1 MDGKANNPILVT
13 TASLI
18 TLVIVGWLMI
28 VGQSLIVPIVI
39 AVILVYVVTAAS
51 EWLGRTIPALQ
62 SRPRVR
68 SFLLMASVIVLIM
81 AFINFFV
88 ENTQTIAQALPGY
101 SQNLNQIIADVSVQF
116 GVSEVP
122 TLSSMV
128 DIMRERLDFAA
139 LFQQAIGVI
148 SSLGSVVLLAVCY
161 AIFLFADI
169 KSMPQKLL
177 LAVESEDSAR
187 DLTNIVL
194 KTNKRVG
201 DYLIAKTT
209 VNVVLGA
216 ISLAIMLLLGVEFA
230 LLWAVLIGLFNYI
243 PYIGSIIG
251 VLFPVLLSLAQFGS
265 VGAAIVALVGL
276 MCAQLFAAYVLEPR
290 MLGKS
295 VNLSPFMVLVS
306 LAFWTTLWGTVGAIL
321 AVPLTAVAIIVMAQ
335 ISVTRPAAVMLSADG
350 NV

>member
-1 MDGKANNPILVT
+1 MDANQNTSILVT

-18 TLVIVGWLMI
+18 TLILIGWLLVI
-28 VGQSLIVPIVI
+28 GQSLIVPIVI
-39 AVILVYVVTAAS
+39 AVILVYVATAAS
-51 EWLGRTIPALQ
+51 DWLGRSVPGLQ
-62 SRPRVR
+62 SWPRLRGILV
-68 SFLLMASVIVLIM
+68 M
-81 AFINFFV
+81 AFVTFLIALFVNFFAA
-88 ENTQTIAQALPGY
+88 NTQAIALALPAY
-101 SQNLNQIIADVSVQF
+101 SQNLNQIIAEVSVQF

-122 TLSSMV
+122 TLSSLV
-128 DIMRERLDFAA
+128 DLISERLDFAG
-139 LFQQAIGVI
+139 LVQQAIGVI
-148 SSLGSVVLLAVCY
+148 SSLGSVIVLAICY
-161 AIFLFADI
+161 AIFLATDI

-177 LAVESEDSAR
+177 LAVGDETSAN

-209 VNVVLGA
+209 VNIVLAA
-216 ISLAIMLLLGVEFA
+216 ISFAIMLFLGVEFA

-265 VGAAIVALVGL
+265 LGPAVAALLGL
-276 MCAQLFAAYVLEPR
+276 MGAQVFAAYVLEPR

-321 AVPLTAVAIIVMAQ
+321 AVPLTAVAIIVMAE
-335 ISVTRPAAVMLSADG
+335 ISVTRPIAVMLSEDG